1 MINLITA
8 RNVSVLY
15 LITYFS
21 ISFYLF
27 PPESAGS
34 GVGLFARQS
43 LYYFVPLMCIWYG
56 DELEEFVGISP
67 GGTPDWI
74 LKFGGWFLLL
84 LPAVIKIVVFSFT

>member
-56 DELEEFVGISP
+56 DELEEFVGIPP
-67 GGTPDWI
+67 GKTPEWI

-84 LPAVIKIVVFSFT
+84 LPAVIEIVVFSIT